1 MSRECVQRYSICK
14 DVLTMIAEYLATKPY
29 QEVAGMMNAL
39 QHDPKPMK
47 DGKELEP
54 PALKVERPD
63 GKIEEIRPEEAK
75 E

>member
-1 MSRECVQRYSICK
+1 MYKDCVQRFSICK
-14 DVLTMIAEYLATKPY
+14 DVLTMIAEYLATRPY
-29 QEVAGMMNAL
+29 KEVVGMMNAL

-54 PALKVERPD
+54 PVMKVERPN
-63 GKIEEIRPEEAK
+63 GTVEGIRSEEAM